1 MAPSIQVLVQVALFC
16 CVVTTSMGEIPDWQK
31 AFSKLENK
39 VNAQQDEIELL
50 QQIIVQLE
58 KRLEQLE
65 VKGEFGE
72 VQIQP
77 AVPNLHAC

>member
-1 MAPSIQVLVQVALFC
+1 MAQSIQVLVQVALFC

-31 AFSKLENK
+31 AFSQLESK
-39 VNAQQDEIELL
+39 VNAQQDKIESL
-50 QQIIVQLE
+50 QQIIVKLE

-65 VKGEFGE
+65 VKGELCE

-77 AVPNLHAC
+77 AVPNLYAC